1 MKTRI
6 LTAAVALPILIA
18 SIVLPSYFPETFWI
32 FVIIAAAALA
42 AGLFEF
48 YSLTKKLELKGDASI
63 AYLGSAAIFANFL
76 FDGPAKGADI
86 LLATLAAFVIVV
98 LITQTFRFQKDFTKM
113 LAGIGVTLLGPLYIA
128 FLGGMY
134 IGADSPFKET
144 SPEQY
149 ARAAGAVSLFAFII
163 GFDQNTF
170 RKFLITGS
178 KARE

>member
-1 MKTRI
+1 MFGMGLFINSKPFRD
-6 LTAAVALPILIA
+6 ALSVEMEWRP
-18 SIVLPSYFPETFWI
+18 FWCCLMTYTPTN
-32 FVIIAAAALA
+32 IAALCLLGAFCGGCMSYLLFQKKNTLALIDSQNTA
-42 AGLFEF
+42 
-48 YSLTKKLELKGDASI
+48 GDAS
-63 AYLGSAAIFANFL
+63 LTDSPQN
-76 FDGPAKGADI
+76 P
-86 LLATLAAFVIVV
+86 FVSMIRGFVV
-98 LITQTFRFQKDFTKM
+98 
-113 LAGIGVTLLGPLYIA
+113 YIA